1 MQSEYTEGA
10 SIKGFRVQKSC
21 WWHEPRLVDCT
32 ISIHI
37 VSTQA
42 QIVMYMNKRFFPVA
56 ALVLGALLTL
66 GSCGKKAAEAPPINE
81 LEMYEDKV
89 LSFGMKIPKGWKAS
103 TKPGELATYYSSEQ
117 VAQRFVDYKDAE
129 VAGAQVAII
138 ATKTTG
144 PVNLDSVLDASKIFT
159 DASAYK
165 PIEAVKIGGVDGK
178 RLSYEVDYSDG
189 KFKGETYVAM
199 KDSTAFTVIKFEA
212 FAGTFDALHPKF
224 EEMLASAKLA
234 FVKPVEKKDT
244 VAGKPEPFKASE
256 TLVSYAGA
264 NNFAIQIPDNF
275 SGNKKGGGIESV
287 EFKGIGGPADCI
299 IRVDVSDASKQGN
312 LEKIVNQNKGAYKGA
327 NPTSATLDGEKAFLL
342 EDTPAKDVRRKT
354 YFALKNS
361 KLYRVTVQ
369 WYQPEKEYVL
379 PMFEKAFA
387 TFKFK

>member
-1 MQSEYTEGA
+1 MT
-10 SIKGFRVQKSC
+10 
-21 WWHEPRLVDCT
+21 
-32 ISIHI
+32 
-37 VSTQA
+37 
-42 QIVMYMNKRFFPVA
+42 MNKRYTST
-56 ALVLGALLTL
+56 ALVAVLAVSALLTL
-66 GSCGKKAAEAPPINE
+66 GSCGKKAAEAPPING

-129 VAGAQVAII
+129 MAGAQVVILAN
-138 ATKTTG
+138 KTTG
-144 PVNLDSVLDASKIFT
+144 PVSIDSILEASKIFT

-165 PIEAVKIGGVDGK
+165 PLEVVKIGGKDGK
-178 RLSYEVDYSDG
+178 KLAYEVEYSDG
-189 KFKGETYVAM
+189 KFKGETYAAM
-199 KDSTAFTVIKFEA
+199 QDSTAVTIIKFEA
-212 FAGTFDALHPKF
+212 FGGTFDALHPQF
-224 EEMLASAKLA
+224 EEMLASAKLG

-256 TLVSYAGA
+256 TLAPYAGA
-264 NNFAIQIPDNF
+264 SNFAIQIPDNF

-299 IRVDVSDASKQGN
+299 IRVDVTDASKQGN
-312 LEKIVNQNKGAYKGA
+312 LEKIVNQNKAAYKGA
-327 NPTSATLDGEKAFLL
+327 NPTSTTLDGEKAFLL
-342 EDTPAKDVRRKT
+342 EDTPVKDVRRKT
-354 YFALKNS
+354 YFALKGA

-369 WYQPEKEYVL
+369 WFQPEKEYVL